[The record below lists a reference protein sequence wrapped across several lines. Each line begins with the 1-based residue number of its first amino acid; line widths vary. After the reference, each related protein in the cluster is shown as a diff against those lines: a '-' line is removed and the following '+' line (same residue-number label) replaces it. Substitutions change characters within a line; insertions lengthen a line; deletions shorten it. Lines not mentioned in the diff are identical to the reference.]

1 MSILKK
7 LCKLKSTLTGRE
19 SKLVSRKSVIKRLL
33 LRSNRNWRKKRIK
46 KKQK

>member
-7 LCKLKSTLTGRE
+7 RCKLKSTLTGRE
-19 SKLVSRKSVIKRLL
+19 NKLVSRKSVIKQLL
-33 LRSNRNWRKKRIK
+33 LRINRNWRTKRIK